1 MITIDAQRVKPF
13 DRNVLAATFA
23 FVLIAD
29 CSSRTLYFQRTM
41 MKNKTRTKFSFLNK
55 TLGVQIW
62 TIINHASLDVRR
74 NQIKHSAIRSGPI
87 EQIPLTQDLKW
98 DMKCDTIREGE
109 TRLDKKKAVNII
121 EHHLRSYK
129 TYKIG
134 IKNLQ
139 KSLDGILPAITT
151 NYTLREGT
159 NGSFD
164 ITSKVEMAVLDRL
177 EGSKA
182 IYLKEQ
188 IRELQTVVD
197 SIDEAL
203 EALGEYDQ
211 KFIQLRYIDGH
222 SPNHVAEQ
230 INTGEDNIFK
240 IRHRIMDN
248 LLISLRN
255 IITVSI
261 QLL

>member
-1 MITIDAQRVKPF
+1 M
-13 DRNVLAATFA
+13 
-23 FVLIAD
+23 
-29 CSSRTLYFQRTM
+29 
-41 MKNKTRTKFSFLNK
+41 
-55 TLGVQIW
+55 
-62 TIINHASLDVRR
+62 
-74 NQIKHSAIRSGPI
+74 
-87 EQIPLTQDLKW
+87 
-98 DMKCDTIREGE
+98 
-109 TRLDKKKAVNII
+109 DKKKAINLI

-129 TYKIG
+129 TYEIG

-139 KSLDGILPAITT
+139 KSLDDILPSITT

-188 IRELQTVVD
+188 IRELQTIIS
-197 SIDEAL
+197 SINIAL
-203 EALGEYDQ
+203 EALGENDRR
-211 KFIQLRYIDGH
+211 FVQLRFIEGYNMDK
-222 SPNHVAEQ
+222 VAQ
-230 INTGEDNIFK
+230 DVHASVDNCFK
-240 IRHRIMDN
+240 IRNRIMDK

-255 IITVSI
+255 IITVSV